1 MPASSEQF
9 KLKPGERRD
18 IAVLYLDLDG
28 FTALSEKLDHEAVHE
43 IAKSIMDALVDV
55 SEEYEGYVD
64 KIEGDRI
71 MVLFGARKA
80 GENDSI
86 RAISCGFRMLDAIRT
101 ASSILTET
109 GIPITAS
116 IGINSGP
123 VTVAPDAIG
132 HLTAIGKTVNL
143 ASRMEE
149 AAGVNSIL
157 VPDNVQEKCGDM
169 ICWEDMGSISI
180 KGIRY
185 PVHVWCP
192 TGPGNQLKARWDRI
206 KKISTSSFVGRSDEM
221 SILDNKLAIQESGG
235 TGTNRLGGVKH
246 LVLGIKSEAGMGK
259 SRLVHEF
266 IRRQCDDR
274 NDILVL
280 KSQALSYAQPAY
292 WLWTSLLRD
301 LLELE
306 HGNKLDYSDF
316 KERLIP
322 FSDEDLMN
330 SAPFL
335 AELLSIKSGDRRL
348 VELDSSAIALE
359 TGLAFRNLLKALSKK
374 NRLLIVLDDLHWI
387 DNTCRRVFEFIV
399 ANCNSKNS
407 ILFLLLYRPERTH
420 GETVEFDISNSYAE
434 FEEIFLPEL
443 CESDCH
449 KLIGK
454 FLSGISDID
463 NGSVSSE
470 VERFLFK
477 HAEGNSYF
485 LEELIL
491 NLVESDILHENC
503 EEWNFSN
510 TLSDIYIPSSL
521 AGLLQSRLD
530 RLPEELKSTL
540 QKSSVLGVEF
550 KLQLYNRLIEELSLE
565 ERCQSVF
572 NNLERRR
579 FIIDTGTAL
588 EQKYMFRNIL
598 IHETAYNSILESNRK
613 LLHRIAA
620 QLIEEMYS
628 EEEYETA
635 AMLTYHWERAEVRK
649 KAILWGIKNLNHTVV
664 NYQHDTALRLS
675 EKLELWLCEDP
686 EGLERNEQLLEVL
699 FRRNG
704 TLELLGKRKEQ
715 EQLLVRMQ
723 NIAEDNELKEW
734 TGKILS
740 ALGNVF
746 RITGRL
752 EEALDCY
759 RRAID
764 LHREIGDRKN
774 EGIALGNMGIL
785 TRIQGNLQ
793 ESGEYFQEAL
803 EINREI
809 GDRRIEGVVLGN
821 LGNLYLDQNRIDEA
835 IEYYEKALKIYRE
848 VGDRRSEGIALG
860 NLGNPFRD
868 QERIEEALEHY
879 QRALKL
885 HREIGNRRSEG
896 ITLGNLGIL
905 HFQQGQLEEAFEYY
919 RKALEIHREI
929 GNRRLE
935 AITLDSLGMLYM
947 KKDRREETLECYRKA
962 LLVIEELKLS
972 ATEFDNYTELHR
984 YLLSSDLSEE
994 GVKWPSHWEM
1004 PENQ

>member
-28 FTALSEKLDHEAVHE
+28 FTALSEKLDHEEVHE

-55 SEEYEGYVD
+55 TEEYEGYVD

-101 ASSILTET
+101 ANSILTET

-132 HLTAIGKTVNL
+132 HLTAMGKTVNL

-157 VPDNVQEKCGDM
+157 VPDNVQDKCGDM

-185 PVHVWCP
+185 PVHVWRP
-192 TGPGNQLKARWDRI
+192 MGPGTQLKARWDRI

-221 SILDNKLAIQESGG
+221 SILNNKLALQESGE

-266 IRRQCDDR
+266 IRWQCDNR
-274 NDILVL
+274 NDILIL
-280 KSQALSYAQPAY
+280 KSQTLPYAQPAY

-306 HGNKLDYSDF
+306 HGNKLDYSGF
-316 KERLIP
+316 KELLIP

-359 TGLAFRNLLKALSKK
+359 TGLAFRNLLKALSRKK
-374 NRLLIVLDDLHWI
+374 RLLIVLDDLHWI
-387 DNTCRRVFEFIV
+387 DNTCRRVFEFII
-399 ANCNSKNS
+399 ANCDSENP
-407 ILFLLLYRPERTH
+407 ILFLLLYRPERKH
-420 GETVEFDISNSYAE
+420 GVAVEFDISNNYAE
-434 FEEIFLPEL
+434 LEEIFLPEL
-443 CESDCH
+443 CERDCQE
-449 KLIGK
+449 LIGK

-463 NGSVSSE
+463 NGSISSE

-477 HAEGNSYF
+477 HAEGNPYF
-485 LEELIL
+485 LEELIVDL
-491 NLVESDILHENC
+491 AESDILCENR
-503 EEWNFSN
+503 EGWNFSSTVN
-510 TLSDIYIPSSL
+510 DICKPSSL
-521 AGLLQSRLD
+521 SGLLQSRLD
-530 RLPEELKSTL
+530 RLPAEWKSTL

-550 KLQLYNRLIEELSLE
+550 SQKLYSRLIEELSLE
-565 ERCQSVF
+565 ESSRSVF
-572 NNLERRR
+572 NDLERRR
-579 FIIDTGTAL
+579 FIISTGTAS

-598 IHETAYNSILESNRK
+598 IHDTAYNSILESNRK

-620 QLIEEMYS
+620 KLIEEMYS

-635 AMLTYHWERAEVRK
+635 AMLTYHWKRAEIRS
-649 KAILWGIKNLNHTVV
+649 KAIRWGIRNLNHTVM

-675 EKLELWLCEDP
+675 EKLELWLSEDP
-686 EGLERNEQLLEVL
+686 EGLERSEQFLEVFFL
-699 FRRNG
+699 RNR
-704 TLELLGKRKEQ
+704 TLELLGRRKEQ

-752 EEALDCY
+752 EEALGCY

-764 LHREIGDRKN
+764 LHRKTGDRKN

-803 EINREI
+803 EINREV

-821 LGNLYLDQNRIDEA
+821 LGNLYLDQDRINEA

-905 HFQQGQLEEAFEYY
+905 HFQQGQLEKAFECY

-972 ATEFDNYTELHR
+972 AKEFDNYTELYR
-984 YLLSSDLSEE
+984 YLLSSDHSKE
-994 GVKWPSHWEM
+994 GVRWPSHWEM
-1004 PENQ
+1004 PVNQ

>member
-1 MPASSEQF
+1 MLESGEKF

-18 IAVLYLDLDG
+18 IAVLFLDLDG
-28 FTALSEKLDHEAVHE
+28 FTALSEKLDHESVHE

-55 SEEYEGYVD
+55 TEDYEGYVD

-86 RAISCGFRMLDAIRT
+86 RAISCAFRMLDAIRT
-101 ASSILTET
+101 ASSILSET

-132 HLTAIGKTVNL
+132 HLTAMGKTVNL

-149 AAGVNSIL
+149 AAGENSIL
-157 VPDNVQEKCGDM
+157 VPDYVQDKCGDM
-169 ICWEDMGSISI
+169 ICWEDKGSISL
-180 KGIRY
+180 KGIRD

-192 TGPGNQLKARWDRI
+192 MGPGTQLKARWDRTE
-206 KKISTSSFVGRSDEM
+206 KIRTSSFVGRSDEM
-221 SILDNKLAIQESGG
+221 SILDKKLALQKSGE
-235 TGTNRLGGVKH
+235 TGTNRLGGAKH
-246 LVLGIKSEAGMGK
+246 LIFGIKSEAGMGK

-266 IRRQCDDR
+266 IRRQCDERD
-274 NDILVL
+274 DILVL

-306 HGNKLDYSDF
+306 QGNKLDYSDF

-322 FSDEDLMN
+322 FSNEDLMN

-335 AELLSIKSGDRRL
+335 AELLSIKSGDKRL
-348 VELDSSAIALE
+348 VELDSRAIALE
-359 TGLAFRNLLKALSKK
+359 TGLAFRNLLKALSRKK
-374 NRLLIVLDDLHWI
+374 RLLIVLDDLHWM

-399 ANCNSKNS
+399 DNCDSDNS
-407 ILFLLLYRPERTH
+407 ILFLLLYRPERTY
-420 GETVEFDISNSYAE
+420 GEVVEFDITDSYAE

-443 CESDCH
+443 CERDCH
-449 KLIGK
+449 ELVGK
-454 FLSGISDID
+454 FLSGISDVD
-463 NGSVSSE
+463 SGTVSSE
-470 VERFLFK
+470 VERFLLK
-477 HAEGNSYF
+477 HAEGNPYF

-491 NLVESDILHENC
+491 DLVESDILHENC
-503 EEWNFSN
+503 EGWNFSSTQN
-510 TLSDIYIPSSL
+510 DIYIPSSL

-530 RLPEELKSTL
+530 RLPEEWKSTL

-550 KLQLYNRLIEELSLE
+550 NLKLYNRLIEELSLE
-565 ERCQSVF
+565 EISRSVF
-572 NNLERRR
+572 DNLERRR
-579 FIIDTGTAL
+579 FIISTGTDL
-588 EQKYMFRNIL
+588 EEKYMFRNIL
-598 IHETAYNSILESNRK
+598 IHDTAYNSILESNRK
-613 LLHRIAA
+613 LLHQIAA

-635 AMLTYHWERAEVRK
+635 ALLTFHWGRAEIRK
-649 KAILWGIKNLNHTVV
+649 KAILWGIRYLNHTVM

-675 EKLELWLCEDP
+675 EKLELWLSEDP
-686 EGLERNEQLLEVL
+686 VGLERNEQLLEVL
-699 FRRNG
+699 NLRNG
-704 TLELLGKRKEQ
+704 TLELLGKRNEQ
-715 EQLLVRMQ
+715 EQLLVRMK
-723 NIAEDNELKEW
+723 NIAENNDFKEW

-752 EEALDCY
+752 EQARDCY

-764 LHREIGDRKN
+764 LHRKTGDRKD

-785 TRIQGNLQ
+785 SRIQGNLQ
-793 ESGEYFQEAL
+793 ESSEYFQGAL
-803 EINREI
+803 EINREV
-809 GDRRIEGVVLGN
+809 GDRRIEGIVLGN
-821 LGNLYLDQNRIDEA
+821 LGNLYLDQDLIDEA
-835 IEYYEKALKIYRE
+835 IEYYEKALEIYIE

-905 HFQQGQLEEAFEYY
+905 HFQQDQLEEAFECY

-947 KKDRREETLECYRKA
+947 KKDLREETLECYRKA
-962 LLVIEELKLS
+962 FPVIEELKLS
-972 ATEFDNYTELHR
+972 AKEFDNYTELHR
-984 YLLSSDLSEE
+984 YLLSSDLSEK
-994 GVKWPSHWEM
+994 GVRWPSHWEM
-1004 PENQ
+1004 PEN